1 MNKYFIF
8 LLLALIVVKLVDLE
22 EIAQH
27 SQSFAIAVTIF
38 MICVPIFSLSMILL
52 KLIKMKNETTLI
64 MKNKIK
70 QK

>member
-8 LLLALIVVKLVDLE
+8 LLLALIVVKLIDLE
-22 EIAQH
+22 EIAQY
-27 SQSFAIAVTIF
+27 SQSLAIVVTIF

-52 KLIKMKNETTLI
+52 KLIKTKNETTLI

>member
-8 LLLALIVVKLVDLE
+8 LLLALIVVKLIDLE

-27 SQSFAIAVTIF
+27 SQSLAIVVTIF
-38 MICVPIFSLSMILL
+38 MTCVPIFSLSMLLL

>member
-8 LLLALIVVKLVDLE
+8 LLLALIVVKLIDLE

-27 SQSFAIAVTIF
+27 SQSLAIAITIF

>member
-8 LLLALIVVKLVDLE
+8 LLLAIIVVKLIDLE

-27 SQSFAIAVTIF
+27 SQSLAITVTIF

>member
-8 LLLALIVVKLVDLE
+8 LLLVVKLIDLE

-27 SQSFAIAVTIF
+27 SQSLAIVVTIF

>member
-8 LLLALIVVKLVDLE
+8 LLLALIVVKLIDLE
-22 EIAQH
+22 EIAQR
-27 SQSFAIAVTIF
+27 SQSLAIVVTIF
-38 MICVPIFSLSMILL
+38 MICVLIFSLSMILL
-52 KLIKMKNETTLI
+52 KLIKMKNETPLI